1 MKKKHSQTTH
11 SMERKDVVEV
21 FKQMLADKKA
31 VQTYISEHGTLK
43 GFKNESILFAKPL

>member
-1 MKKKHSQTTH
+1 
-11 SMERKDVVEV
+11 MEHKDVDDV

-31 VQTYISEHGTLK
+31 VQTYICEHGTLK